1 MSKITVSAFGCNH
14 GHLVDFSKIPV
25 SDVCC
30 ILGDIMP
37 VYDHHVAFQESWF
50 KNNFIP
56 WFKDIPANY
65 KVVIGG
71 NHDFWL
77 QSKTQEE
84 IQSLLPKNCYY
95 LWDDKIVI
103 LGKTFFGTPWV
114 SGLGRWAFNREPGEI
129 FSILDSKIPENLDV
143 FMSHSA
149 PKIGNIGV
157 SLDIKG
163 MIRDPKTGLYNKQCP
178 DFGNE
183 AIADIIYKYKPKL
196 NISSHIHSGDHQ
208 GIFVNNGISFVVN
221 CAYLG
226 ENYTPKYKIR
236 QFEI

>member
-1 MSKITVSAFGCNH
+1 MSKITISAFGCNH
-14 GHLVDFSKIPV
+14 GHLVDYFKIPI

-37 VYDHHVAFQESWF
+37 SYDHSVSFQEWWF
-50 KNNFIP
+50 KNKFIS
-56 WFKDIPANY
+56 WIKDIPATY
-65 KVVIGG
+65 KVFIGG
-71 NHDFWL
+71 NHDIWL
-77 QSKTQEE
+77 QSKTQGE
-84 IQSLLPKNCYY
+84 IQLLLPNKCYY
-95 LWDDKIVI
+95 LWDDEIEI

-143 FMSHSA
+143 LMSHSA

-157 SLDIKG
+157 SLDIKNG
-163 MIRDPKTGLYNKQCP
+163 VRDPKNGLCGVESP
-178 DFGNE
+178 DFGND
-183 AIADIIYKYKPKL
+183 AIADIIYKHKPKL
-196 NISSHIHSGDHQ
+196 NLSSHIHSGDHN
-208 GIFVNNGISFVVN
+208 GVYVNNNTSFVVN

-226 ENYTPKYKIR
+226 ENYKPKYKIR